1 MKIRRRIH
9 FLVYNKLETTPPP
22 LTNIELSSISTS
34 SIPPELIEI
43 NKLFRSNTPP
53 HTSTSHDICEDIIEF
68 YHQKISYHVDYIPSN
83 EAETMI
89 VYIFY
94 NSYC

>member
-9 FLVYNKLETTPPP
+9 FLIYNKLETIPPP
-22 LTNIELSSISTS
+22 LTNIEIPSQNIS

-43 NKLFRSNTPP
+43 NKLYRSSSPP
-53 HTSTSHDICEDIIEF
+53 HTSTPHDICEDITDF
-68 YHQKISYHVDYIPSN
+68 YNLQISYHVDYIPSN

-89 VYIFY
+89 V
-94 NSYC
+94 